1 MRNVAMMASC
11 LLALAAPS
19 WGQQNGKEKSGST
32 DACEIR
38 AYLMSKNR
46 QPVDIVGITA
56 ILLVEGKD
64 GAELRIPLQ
73 AVTPKAE
80 EKSGLHSSTAPREVA
95 GTEYVASLITVPP
108 YGNRQS
114 ELDDADRRLAKGSTQ
129 ESPVKQET
137 APVESDRN
145 RFALEGPYFKA
156 DLTREQ
162 LGALTCQ
169 TGVRFT
175 IKGENRSAK
184 GFGCVLSKGSAS
196 RGEGCPRLAEDCD
209 QVERHLKAGEMD
221 KAGAVVDR
229 LSASLYEPCGEA
241 PCRRARHGCASCCKD
256 LRAAIAAGLR
266 EKALTALEALK
277 SQCSPCSSSKIDPRT
292 DGDRK

>member
-1 MRNVAMMASC
+1 MRNIAMMASC

-19 WGQQNGKEKSGST
+19 WGQQNGKDKSGSS

-38 AYLMSKNR
+38 AYLMNRSR

-56 ILLVEGKD
+56 ILFVEKD
-64 GAELRIPLQ
+64 GADFRIPLQ

-80 EKSGLHSSTAPREVA
+80 EKSGLHSSTAPREVE
-95 GTEYVASLITVPP
+95 GTEYFASVITVPP

-114 ELDDADRRLAKGSTQ
+114 ESDDAERRLAKGSTQ
-129 ESPVKQET
+129 ESSAKQET

-145 RFALEGPYFKA
+145 RFALEGSYFKA

-162 LGALTCQ
+162 LGALTCR

-175 IKGENRSAK
+175 IKGENRSAR
-184 GFGCVLSKGSAS
+184 GFSCVLSKGSAS
-196 RGEGCPRLAEDCD
+196 RSEGCQRLAEECD

-229 LSASLYEPCGEA
+229 LSASLCEPCGEL
-241 PCRRARHGCASCCKD
+241 PCRRTKHGCASCCQD
-256 LRAAIAAGLR
+256 LRAAIAAGIR

-292 DGDRK
+292 DGGRK

>member
-19 WGQQNGKEKSGST
+19 WGQQNGKGKSG
-32 DACEIR
+32 APEPCEIR
-38 AYLMSKNR
+38 AYLMNKDR

-80 EKSGLHSSTAPREVA
+80 ERSGLHSSTAPREVE
-95 GTEYVASLITVPP
+95 GTEYFASLIAAPS

-114 ELDDADRRLAKGSTQ
+114 ESDDADRRLAKGSTQ
-129 ESPVKQET
+129 ESPAKQET

-145 RFALEGPYFKA
+145 HFSLEGPYFKA

-162 LGALTCQ
+162 LGALTCR

-184 GFGCVLSKGSAS
+184 GFSCVVSKGSAS
-196 RGEGCPRLAEDCD
+196 RGEGCQRLAEECD

-229 LSASLYEPCGEA
+229 LSASLCEPCGEV
-241 PCRRARHGCASCCKD
+241 PCRRARHGCASCCKE
-256 LRAAIAAGLR
+256 LRAAISAGNR
-266 EKALTALEALK
+266 EKALTVLEALK
-277 SQCSPCSSSKIDPRT
+277 SPCSKT
-292 DGDRK
+292 ELKANGDQK